1 VLAQNAILA
10 GGGCIQ
16 PVIPKVKEYL
26 AQLSGGPPPRFTY
39 LDMAFVREL
48 EQTGFVLAEH
58 TDITALERLY
68 AGTEVLAHKENR
80 FPAEFVLLRR
90 A

>member
-1 VLAQNAILA
+1 ME
-10 GGGCIQ
+10 
-16 PVIPKVKEYL
+16 KHYL
-26 AQLSGGPPPRFTY
+26 AQVSGGPPPSFTY

-58 TDITALERLY
+58 TDITALERRY
-68 AGTEVLAHKENR
+68 AGTTVLAHKENR
-80 FPAEFVLLRR
+80 FPTEFVVLRR